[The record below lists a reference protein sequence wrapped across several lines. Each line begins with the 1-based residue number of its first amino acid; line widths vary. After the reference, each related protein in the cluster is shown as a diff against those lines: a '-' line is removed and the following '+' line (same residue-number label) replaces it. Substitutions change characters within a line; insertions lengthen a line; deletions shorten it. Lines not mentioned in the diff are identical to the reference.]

1 MRYILTIVVT
11 LFTLTLSAQELPERG
26 LVRKGNRAYNKN
38 EFKTAIE
45 SYDKA
50 YSVAPESFDVLY
62 NYANALHKDEQ
73 YAKAEELYASM
84 PVDSLASDMD
94 RADLFYNL
102 GNSQFMQEKYKE
114 ALESYKSSI
123 RINPDDQEAKYNYA
137 YTKKLLEDQEGE
149 GGGGGDDE
157 NQDQDQDQDENQD
170 QNDQGDQ
177 NQDQNDQ
184 GDGEQD
190 QDQGDQQQDQNQGD
204 GEDEQEQ
211 PQQPQSSEGK
221 ISPQEQQQ
229 MLDAIQAQ
237 EDKTQEKLEEKGKGV
252 MVRGRKNW

>member
-11 LFTLTLSAQELPERG
+11 LFTLSLSAQELPERS

-38 EFKTAIE
+38 EFKKAIE

-50 YSVAPESFDVLY
+50 YSVAPESFEVLY

-84 PVDSLASDMD
+84 PVDSLATDAD

-102 GNSQFMQEKYKE
+102 GNSQFMQQKYQE

-123 RINPDDQEAKYNYA
+123 RLNHEDQEAKYNYA
-137 YTKKLLEDQEGE
+137 YTKKLLEDQENE
-149 GGGGGDDE
+149 GGGGGDDQNQDQ
-157 NQDQDQDQDENQD
+157 NQDQDQDQNGE
-170 QNDQGDQ
+170 GDQ
-177 NQDQNDQ
+177 NQDQNDGGDQ
-184 GDGEQD
+184 EQDPGDGE
-190 QDQGDQQQDQNQGD
+190 QDQNQGD

-252 MVRGRKNW
+252 VVRGRKNW

>member
-1 MRYILTIVVT
+1 MRYILTIIVT
-11 LFTLTLSAQELPERG
+11 LITLSLSAQELPERG
-26 LVRKGNRAYNKN
+26 LIRRGNRAYNKN
-38 EFKTAIE
+38 DYKKAIE

-50 YSVAPESFDVLY
+50 FAAAPDSFEALY

-73 YAKAEELYASM
+73 YAKAEELMAG
-84 PVDSLASDMD
+84 VDIEKLPTDAD

-102 GNSQFMQEKYKE
+102 GNSQFMQQKYKE

-137 YTKKLLEDQEGE
+137 YTKKLLEDQENE

-157 NQDQDQDQDENQD
+157 NEDENQD
-170 QNDQGDQ
+170 QDQNQDQNGDDQQDQGDQEQDQGDQ
-177 NQDQNDQ
+177 NQDQ
-184 GDGEQD
+184 
-190 QDQGDQQQDQNQGD
+190 GD
-204 GEDEQEQ
+204 GEDEKEQDGQ
-211 PQQPQSSEGK
+211 PQPSEGK

-237 EDKTQEKLEEKGKGV
+237 EDKTQEKLEEEGKGILV
-252 MVRGRKNW
+252 PGRKNW